1 MRQTLLLPALAFAGL
16 AASEDVL
23 YSSRLQKRDIDAS
36 GNFNM
41 CTSQAPRTSLTY

>member
-16 AASEDVL
+16 AASEDIL
-23 YSSRLQKRDIDAS
+23 YSSRLQKRGIDDS

-41 CTSQAPRTSLTY
+41 CTFQVPRTNLTY